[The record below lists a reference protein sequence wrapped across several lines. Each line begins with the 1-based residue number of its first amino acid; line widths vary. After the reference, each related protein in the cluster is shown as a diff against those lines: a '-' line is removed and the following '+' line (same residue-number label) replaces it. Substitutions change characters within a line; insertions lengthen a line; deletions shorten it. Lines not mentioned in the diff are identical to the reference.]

1 MESDTNSLL
10 EFLLSKGQ
18 IPSFSF
24 PLDTTMFAAESK
36 KKTKVRHLARYSRD
50 TKLAISE
57 LAPGQQRTVNGEKF
71 EVGGLYFEYSR
82 DKKNRAAP
90 YFVEFVQNVE
100 NRVSLCLNKY
110 CGWVSENKTEDLTN
124 TECPVCA
131 TSSDG
136 KLDKKNVRTYLLL
149 KPEGLAPICVPH
161 DERRERRNWSTYDTH
176 VRPIHH
182 KQTTKKSSRRSGR
195 AKLPAPDINDISS
208 GTPLWKGSGDWK
220 SCRVFLAQET
230 TGQGL
235 GTEFVLLNPGPDE
248 EGFEFCSSCGASM
261 DKDHLISAGSDT
273 RHHRPYILE
282 GKDMGMLGIEQKQEI
297 QRGCE
302 GRPAVMPNNLPVA
315 LGMRFRTDVA
325 VFRFDLN
332 ASGNGP
338 HFDWTEFEFHGAVMA
353 LRDALQVKLVEK
365 LELMNREL
373 SAGYRLVSESSKRY
387 VDIFVYDSV
396 SGGAGLVTQL
406 RRLEH
411 EMEDF
416 LDSAL
421 NHLDGRSCLE
431 EKACTRACVG
441 CLLDFRNRMDHDVVN
456 RPLGWSLA
464 RYFRENRIPAPQD
477 FGISRGDE
485 INRVDRALQSYK
497 TFIGAKGELSV
508 TENSLHTPSGKAWE
522 LVSPFFQN
530 DLANSRMRID
540 YFELYPKEITD
551 EFDMGESSG
560 EHKPLW

>member
-1 MESDTNSLL
+1 MESDMDSLL

-36 KKTKVRHLARYSRD
+36 KKSKVRHLARYSRD

-71 EVGGLYFEYSR
+71 EIGGLYFEYSR
-82 DKKNRAAP
+82 NKIDRAAP
-90 YFVEFVQNVE
+90 FFVEFVQKIE

-110 CGWVSENKTEDLTN
+110 CGWVSENKIDDLSK
-124 TECPVCA
+124 TECPVCI
-131 TSSDG
+131 TSTDK
-136 KLDKKNVRTYLLL
+136 KLDKKNVHTYLLL
-149 KPEGLAPICVPH
+149 KPDGLAPICVPH
-161 DERRERRNWSTYDTH
+161 DDRRERPNWSTYDTH

-182 KQTTKKSSRRSGR
+182 KQTTKKSSQRSGK

-208 GTPLWKGSGDWK
+208 GKPLWTGAGDWK
-220 SCRVFLAQET
+220 SCQVFLAEET

-248 EGFEFCSSCGASM
+248 EGFVFCSSCGASM
-261 DKDHLISAGSDT
+261 DKEHMIKASGDLK
-273 RHHRPYILE
+273 HHRPYILE
-282 GKDMGMLGIEQKQEI
+282 GKDLSIFGIEEKMEI
-297 QRGCE
+297 QKGCE
-302 GRPAVMPNNLPVA
+302 GGPAKMPNDLPVA

-332 ASGNGP
+332 TSGNKP
-338 HFDWTEFEFHGAVMA
+338 HYDWTEFEFHGAVMA

-373 SAGYRLVSESSKRY
+373 SAGYRLVSENSKRY

-406 RRLEH
+406 RRLES
-411 EMEDF
+411 EMEEF
-416 LDSAL
+416 LNSAL
-421 NHLDGRSCLE
+421 NHLDGSSCLE
-431 EKACTRACVG
+431 QKACTRACVG
-441 CLLDFRNRMDHDVVN
+441 CLLDFRNRIDHDVVN

-464 RYFRENRIPAPQD
+464 RYFREERTPKAND
-477 FGISRGDE
+477 FGINQFGE
-485 INRVDRALQSYK
+485 INRVEEASQSYK
-497 TFIGAKGELSV
+497 TFIGSKGQLSIV
-508 TENSLHTPSGKAWE
+508 DNIVNTPSGKKWE

-530 DLANSRMRID
+530 DLVNNVMRID
-540 YFELYPKEITD
+540 YFELYPKEITE
-551 EFDMGESSG
+551 EFDMRESNG